1 MRPTLINHE
10 QVDIVE
16 KIIAGF
22 NESEI
27 LTRQIVHLVDEKTGE
42 PILSEE
48 TGEQTTIRYGW
59 TPRYVKEAFVTVI
72 DTFLLSEE
80 VHLVC
85 PLKGDAAII
94 PNYSK
99 LVPSAADFLKA
110 VIHHPTPVSEAI
122 DLRFLEWLDE
132 GENASSLMFVRA
144 YNGQYGD
151 VALRLGPGDFAHFQ
165 SQVNEFNL
173 EKGEEERFDDSGVL
187 SSDLIFQAYDALI
200 KEYKIRVGALF
211 RNQTDLIL
219 PPLTTAFLDRLP
231 KKPTADTFLEC
242 LMDLRSE
249 LAPVR
254 RRFAEFQQIDDDPN
268 KSIADAEKVMKA
280 IAADADHFA
289 KKWNQNL
296 TDNTLVQ
303 FCIDNLSF
311 LVKLI
316 LKTQEVAPEE
326 IAEKVARISPA
337 LEKRLRS
344 SAPTILSKYAME
356 TRRMRGLLQLFEK
369 KLGLQLNDHSE

>member
-22 NESEI
+22 GGNEI
-27 LTRQIVHLVDEKTGE
+27 LTRQVVHLVDEKTGE
-42 PILSEE
+42 PIFSEE

-59 TPRYVKEAFVTVI
+59 TPDYIKEAFVTVI
-72 DTFLLSEE
+72 DAFLLSEE
-80 VHLVC
+80 IHLVC
-85 PLKGDAAII
+85 PLRGEAAIL
-94 PNYSK
+94 PDYSK

-110 VIHHPTPVSEAI
+110 VIHNPTPVSEAI
-122 DLRFLEWLDE
+122 DLRFLEWLDD

-151 VALRLGPGDFAHFQ
+151 VALRLGPGDFSHFQ
-165 SQVNEFNL
+165 SQVNAFNA
-173 EKGEEERFDDSGVL
+173 EKEQDERFDDSGVL
-187 SSDLIFQAYDALI
+187 SSNLIFQTYDALI

-211 RNQTDLIL
+211 KNQTDLVL
-219 PPLTTAFLDRLP
+219 PPLTTTFLDRLP
-231 KKPTADTFLEC
+231 KQPTPDAFLEC
-242 LMDLRSE
+242 LMELRTE

-254 RRFAEFQQIDDDPN
+254 RRFSEFQAMDDDRD
-268 KSIADAEKVMKA
+268 KSIADAEKVMNA
-280 IAADADHFA
+280 IKADAARLA

-311 LVKLI
+311 LVKL
-316 LKTQEVAPEE
+316 LFKTREVAPEE
-326 IAEKVARISPA
+326 IAEKVARLSPA

-356 TRRMRGLLQLFEK
+356 TRRMKGISQLFEK
-369 KLGLQLNDHSE
+369 RLGLQIN

>member
-22 NESEI
+22 HESEI
-27 LTRQIVHLVDEKTGE
+27 LTRQVVYLVDEKTGE
-42 PILSEE
+42 PILTEE

-59 TPRYVKEAFVTVI
+59 TPRYIKEAFVTVI

-85 PLKGDAAII
+85 PLQGEVAII
-94 PNYSK
+94 PPYSK

-110 VIHHPTPVSEAI
+110 VIHNPTPVSEAI
-122 DLRFLEWLDE
+122 DLRFHEWLDD

-165 SQVNEFNL
+165 SQVNEFNT
-173 EKGEEERFDDSGVL
+173 EKGRDEHFDDSGVL
-187 SSDLIFQAYDALI
+187 SSNLIFKAYDALM
-200 KEYKIRVGALF
+200 KEYKVRVGSLF
-211 RNQTDLIL
+211 RNQTNLVL
-219 PPLTTAFLDRLP
+219 PPLTTTLLGRLP
-231 KKPTADTFLEC
+231 KKPTADTFLQC
-242 LMDLRSE
+242 LTELRAE
-249 LAPVR
+249 LTPVR
-254 RRFAEFQQIDDDPN
+254 RRFSEFQQIDDDPE
-268 KSIADAEKVMKA
+268 KSIADAEKVMNA
-280 IAADADHFA
+280 IQADAARFA

-316 LKTQEVAPEE
+316 VKTKEVEPEE

-356 TRRMRGLLQLFEK
+356 TRRIKGITQLFEK
-369 KLGLQLNDHSE
+369 KLGLQFDSQ